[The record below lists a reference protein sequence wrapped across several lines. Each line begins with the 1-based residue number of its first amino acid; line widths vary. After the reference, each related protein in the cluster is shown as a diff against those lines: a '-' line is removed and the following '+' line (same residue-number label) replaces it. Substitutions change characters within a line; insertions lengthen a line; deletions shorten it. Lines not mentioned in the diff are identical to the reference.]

1 MLISLKVKFLILTD
15 SIDREEER
23 KMMRERE
30 GKITMMKSSVYLLR
44 LEKQKQQVSES
55 SE

>member
-23 KMMRERE
+23 KMMRERRKNYNDE
-30 GKITMMKSSVYLLR
+30 IISLFVTFRKTEAASV
-44 LEKQKQQVSES
+44 
-55 SE
+55 